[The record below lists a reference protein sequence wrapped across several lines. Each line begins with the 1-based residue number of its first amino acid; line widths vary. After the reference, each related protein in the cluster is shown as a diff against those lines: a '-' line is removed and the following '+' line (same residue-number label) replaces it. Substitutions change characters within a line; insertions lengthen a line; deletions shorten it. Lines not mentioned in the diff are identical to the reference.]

1 MSGHREDNL
10 LKYYLRELAYL
21 RAMGA
26 QFAEQHPA
34 VAGRLDLGEHQGS
47 DPHVERLLES
57 FALLTGRIQHQIDS
71 EFPEIPSALLEVLY
85 PQLQAPIPSMS
96 IAQFEVEPSQG
107 QLTTGFTIA
116 PQTPLFATTHD
127 GQTCWFRTCYPLT
140 LWPLEVIDAA
150 LSLAAPGGPA
160 LRLRLAAGPGVDLAA
175 LSLDRLRFHLRGN
188 QQLVAGL
195 CDLLFGYADAV
206 YLVPASDRT
215 MPVDDR
221 YLSASSRLPSGA
233 LRPVGFGADEAVLPY
248 PGHAHP
254 AYRLLQE
261 YFAFPKKFHFFEIGG
276 IDLTTLS
283 IAPGTSPTVFDLVI
297 TCRNETR
304 AELAGLEQVRDLVR
318 AETFSLGCTPVINLF
333 PQTLEPVRLDHTR
346 TEYPLIPDV
355 QRQSTIEVHSIER
368 VVAVSE
374 RGTEMKTLAPLY
386 GLDHTMQRRNQKAFW
401 HARRLPYRHQG
412 LPGTEMT
419 LAFTDLMFNPQAPAA
434 QTVYVHALCTNR
446 SLAEHLLP
454 GTRLQFEQ
462 AAPLR
467 RITCLD
473 RPTPPIT
480 PPLRGATLWR
490 LVSQLSLNHLSL
502 IDPVQFS
509 VPRHHRADLN
519 TRQFSPEL
527 RAIFQDH
534 GLRLSPNVLVSD
546 QATGE
551 TETARI
557 WTIQDQAHGKTY
569 LIVDEAQQL
578 AVTTN
583 AGALHAL
590 REILKLY
597 SVADDPVRHR
607 QIQGIVDLACRR
619 VMQRVGTD
627 GWGGFGRGIEIT
639 LTFDQTLYQH
649 ESALLLAAVLNH
661 FFSLYV
667 GANLFTRLVARRKD
681 SKGIWKR
688 WQPLAGGQIVL

>member
-1 MSGHREDNL
+1 MSGNREDQL
-10 LKYYLRELAYL
+10 LKYYMRELAYL

-26 QFAEQHPA
+26 EFAEQHPA
-34 VAGRLDLGEHQGS
+34 VAGRLDLGEHQSS

-57 FALLTGRIQHQIDS
+57 FAFLTGRLQYQIDS
-71 EFPEIPSALLEVLY
+71 EFPEIPSALLDVLY

-107 QLTTGFTIA
+107 QLTAGFNIA
-116 PQTPLFATTHD
+116 RHTPLFTETHD

-140 LWPLEVIDAA
+140 LWPLEVTDARLN
-150 LSLAAPGGPA
+150 LSAPTGPV
-160 LRLRLAAGPGVDLAA
+160 LRLRLAAGPGVDLAT
-175 LSLDRLRFHLRGN
+175 LELDRLRFHMRGN
-188 QQLVAGL
+188 QQLVAVL
-195 CDLLFGYADAV
+195 YDLLFGYADAA
-206 YLVPASDRT
+206 YLVPA
-215 MPVDDR
+215 DDSAAQHDDFG
-221 YLSASSRLPSGA
+221 LSAAWRLPTGS
-233 LRPVGFGADEAVLPY
+233 LRPVGLGPDEAVLPY

-276 IDLTTLS
+276 LDLTTLGAGADGFEIV
-283 IAPGTSPTVFDLVI
+283 IA
-297 TCRNETR
+297 CRKETR
-304 AELAGLEQVRDLVR
+304 AELPALEQVRDLIR
-318 AETFSLGCTPVINLF
+318 RETFSLGCTPVINLF
-333 PQTLEPVRLDHTR
+333 KQTLEPVRLDHTQS
-346 TEYPLIPDV
+346 EYPLIPEL

-374 RGTEMKTLAPLY
+374 QGSEMRTLAPLY
-386 GLDHTMQRRNQKAFW
+386 GLDHTTLRRNQKAFW
-401 HARRLPYRHQG
+401 HARRLPYRNG
-412 LPGTEMT
+412 ALPGTEML
-419 LAFTDLMFNPQAPAA
+419 LAFKDLMFNPQTPAA

-446 SLAEHLLP
+446 NLAEQLVP

-473 RPTPPIT
+473 KPTAQVT
-480 PPLRGATLWR
+480 PPLRGGSLWR

-502 IDPVQFS
+502 SDPVQF
-509 VPRHHRADLN
+509 VVARQHRVDLN
-519 TRQFSPEL
+519 NRRFSPEL
-527 RAIFQDH
+527 RAIFGDH
-534 GLRLSPNVLVSD
+534 GLRLSSNVLVSEQSAAD
-546 QATGE
+546 AEAAQV
-551 TETARI
+551 
-557 WTIQDQAHGKTY
+557 WTIQDQTHGKTY
-569 LIVDEAQQL
+569 TIVEEGQQL

-583 AGALHAL
+583 AEALHAL

-597 SVADDPVRHR
+597 SVVDDPVRQR

-619 VMQRVGTD
+619 VMRRIGGD

-639 LTFDQTLYQH
+639 LTFDQTLYQN
-649 ESALLLAAVLNH
+649 ESALLLATVLNQ

-667 GANLFTRLVARRKD
+667 GANMFTRLVARRQA

-688 WQPLAGGQIVL
+688 WEPLAGGQIVL